1 MLYVIHRDGK
11 PWHGA
16 NKRTN
21 NVRAYESEA
30 TARRSMNAAI
40 TSKATDA
47 IWREGGSHSDTAR
60 LAELRETEA
69 ARWQIV
75 EYAPITK
82 EESA

>member
-21 NVRAYESEA
+21 NVRAYESEGK
-30 TARRSMNAAI
+30 ARQVMNGAI
-40 TSKATDA
+40 TGECGPKPWKDPEGDA
-47 IWREGGSHSDTAR
+47 IREF
-60 LAELRETEA
+60 EA